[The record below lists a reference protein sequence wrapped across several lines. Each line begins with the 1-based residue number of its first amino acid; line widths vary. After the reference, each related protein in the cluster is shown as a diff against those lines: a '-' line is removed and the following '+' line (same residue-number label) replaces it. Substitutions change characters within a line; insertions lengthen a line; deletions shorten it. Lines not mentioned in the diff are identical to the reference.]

1 MDQKRVA
8 PETLKLGLVG
18 PVPPP
23 YGGMANQFNQ
33 LKQLLSHEGVRV
45 YSVETNAPYPR
56 AWMGRIR
63 GIRAIFRL
71 LPYLVKIWKLAGQV
85 DVIHVFSNSGWS
97 WQLFSAPVLWLASIR
112 KTPVIINYRGGEAQ
126 QYFEQSIAVVRP
138 SMKRAQRIVVPSGYL
153 AAVFQA
159 FKIDHVM
166 VIPNIINLERFRPEK
181 HEKGYHLIITRN
193 LEAIYGIETAIK
205 ALKLIKTEYPDVRLT
220 IAGSGEQKEYLQQ
233 QVNALGLEENV
244 CFTGKLTP
252 DEVVALYQKADVM
265 LNPTTV
271 DNMPNSVLESMACG
285 VPVVTTNVGG
295 IPFIVEDDKTA
306 LMVDV
311 GDFEMMANKVIS
323 LFTDDSLYQR
333 LVTNGLAEVQKYSWP
348 NVRQQWLSLYLTLAN
363 K

>member
-1 MDQKRVA
+1 MA
-8 PETLKLGLVG
+8 TN
-18 PVPPP
+18 PP
-23 YGGMANQFNQ
+23 YP
-33 LKQLLSHEGVRV
+33 K
-45 YSVETNAPYPR
+45 
-56 AWMGRIR
+56 AWMGKIK

-85 DVIHVFSNSGWS
+85 EVIHVFSNSGWS
-97 WQLFSAPVLWLASIR
+97 WQLFSAPVLWIASVR

-126 QYFEQSIAVVRP
+126 RYFEQSIAVVRP

-159 FKIDHVM
+159 FNIDNVM
-166 VIPNIINLERFRPEK
+166 VIPNIINLERFRPKK
-181 HEKGYHLIITRN
+181 HEQGYHLIITRN

-205 ALKLIKTEYPDVRLT
+205 SLELIKKDYPQVKLT
-220 IAGSGEQKEYLQQ
+220 IAGSGEQKDYLQQ
-233 QVNALGLEENV
+233 QVSALGLEDNV

-252 DEVVALYQKADVM
+252 DEVVALYQQADIM

-306 LMVDV
+306 LLVDV
-311 GDFEMMANKVIS
+311 GDFEMMAKKVMT
-323 LFTDDSLYQR
+323 LFKDESLYQR
-333 LVTNGLAEVQKYSWP
+333 LVTNGLAEVQRYSWP
-348 NVRQQWLSLYLTLAN
+348 NVKQQWLSLYSTVAN
-363 K
+363 Q